1 MKENPILKKEHPVNN
16 EELIAYTRIITRL
29 KKKNMREH
37 FQIIKDQIGIE
48 SVAQH
53 LLGQPVRGM
62 FFFPGERTPSIKI
75 YPKTESFFDFG
86 RGIGG
91 DCIKLWSHI
100 RHCDSWTALQEIV
113 TVFGVST
120 ALNETNRK
128 SIVERI
134 KTQEQAQKE
143 REQAEKLKRKQ
154 WIKEVERLQEW
165 RKLCQDLLDSGHLPP
180 FCDVRSWCYLEIQM
194 ADYQLDILCGIE
206 N

>member
-1 MKENPILKKEHPVNN
+1 M
-16 EELIAYTRIITRL
+16 
-29 KKKNMREH
+29 
-37 FQIIKDQIGIE
+37 
-48 SVAQH
+48 
-53 LLGQPVRGM
+53 
-62 FFFPGERTPSIKI
+62 
-75 YPKTESFFDFG
+75 
-86 RGIGG
+86 
-91 DCIKLWSHI
+91 
-100 RHCDSWTALQEIV
+100 